1 MLTYLLMLVVQIAVL
16 VAIAYGLHWHFRRRP
31 KVQYFVWLAA
41 ILSIGLAIPLQSQVP
56 SVEVQ
61 VPIAA
66 KKVSQ
71 TEPPRA
77 ASPVQPDHFALPKM
91 AIESK
96 VPDNIRAIQRKRV
109 ESAVNPAGPVALP
122 KLKTTRLTVWNW
134 LVIAYF
140 AIVALLVLRLLT
152 GVWSLHRLAHSAS
165 NTSCSVDVVNT
176 IANQACPQRNV
187 RVLISEQVRVPMA
200 FGILRPTVMLPE
212 SFTTWSKETQQAV
225 LLHEFGHVQRFDA
238 FWDFVARLIA
248 VAYWFHPA
256 VYFSIRRLCETR
268 ERATDRFVLE
278 HGVSPTVYANQL
290 LEVAANAS
298 RLPQPAIYMSCHG
311 DIKNRIGLILESAVA
326 PEKKSWSMKIA
337 LLVGFLILASTSL
350 SVSFATISNQDETET
365 QASKDEPA
373 KKKDGP
379 TKPEDV
385 TGKTFFERVQQIK
398 PTKSKSAGKR
408 ISISGRVIDPNG
420 NPVPDAVVVFRNASS
435 MFSPSDDAIN
445 DVMAKT
451 TSRRDGTY
459 SFDDLVN
466 PVEPRGGPA
475 CELFCVSETMVGFG
489 DFQCYG
495 DSVGAFENVN
505 IRLVDTVS
513 VKGQIVD
520 AEGNPVPG
528 TRVGLNY
535 ISKSVIAKK
544 DGGVEVKPVPGRL
557 SHRRSNSGYMQRQF
571 GDRMINPRSITD
583 EQGNFELPGFPSG
596 FVAGLILDHPEFA
609 LEFEAMRS
617 TKDHPK
623 YITNYDNSRTEIN
636 DNGSTIE
643 MKKGIELSG
652 TVTDEDGNPVEGTNV
667 STTWRSTSTDANG
680 RFAIRAIERDADPR
694 LDFFVG
700 NSFQRIFRIEQSK
713 LRDGSAKFRFVKP
726 GTIKAKVLSAHSGK
740 PISGFQVTF
749 DSDGDGMGRV
759 GQTDING
766 TFELLVESGKMK
778 MTLGSN
784 PALVIEQA
792 HGEGWEK
799 PKVGGPHKL
808 GEVGIGVLEVK
819 PDETKEITIQI
830 PVRDAI
836 RAKVLGLDGNPVEGA
851 LVGYQTMSG
860 GTVGFS
866 KTDANGMAALDPPFR
881 PIETPTLVARFEK
894 EGSVLFAEL
903 DVKEKLETEVAELQL
918 RPSITLSG
926 VVSVQSQPV
935 SGAKISVRR
944 PNGSKAAYEVA
955 AAVTNK
961 IGFYSVQVSRG
972 SVKGRLPNYRIAL
985 ASEKIPNEKISL
997 GVNKARLADGQL
1009 KADIDLIRGL
1019 GKIAGVVVDSAG
1031 DPVANSS
1038 IEVQHLMTR
1047 HPERTELQ
1055 PNQLFESMSRTTDE
1069 HGRFQIDGLPEG
1081 FEAIV
1086 VAIPQSTLQ
1095 GASMIS
1101 VGNLSAK
1108 ILVTDVGE
1116 ESKFDS
1122 PYRFDFPQR

>member
-16 VAIAYGLHWHFRRRP
+16 VAIAYGFHRLFRRRP

-41 ILSIGLAIPLQSQVP
+41 ILSIGFAIPLQSQVP

-61 VPIAA
+61 VPVAA
-66 KKVSQ
+66 KEVSQ
-71 TEPPRA
+71 TEPRRA
-77 ASPVQPDHFALPKM
+77 ASPVQPDHFALPKT

-109 ESAVNPAGPVALP
+109 ESAVNPAGTVALP

-152 GVWSLHRLAHSAS
+152 GVWSLHRLAFSAS

-256 VYFSIRRLCETR
+256 VHFSIWRLRETR

-311 DIKNRIGLILESAVA
+311 DIKNRIGSILESAVA

-337 LLVGFLILASTSL
+337 LLLGFLILASTSL

-435 MFSPSDDAIN
+435 MFSSSNDAIN

-535 ISKSVIAKK
+535 ISKTVKTK
-544 DGGVEVKPVPGRL
+544 GDKPVPGKLGR
-557 SHRRSNSGYMQRQF
+557 SHRFRMRSQF
-571 GDRMINPRSITD
+571 GDRLINPRSITD

-596 FVAGLILDHPEFA
+596 YVAGLILDHPEFA
-609 LEFEAMRS
+609 IEFESVLS
-617 TKDHPK
+617 TKDHHNI
-623 YITNYDNSRTEIN
+623 YYDGRIDVK

-643 MKKGIELSG
+643 MRKGIELSG
-652 TVTDEDGNPVEGTNV
+652 TVTDEDGNPVEGTYV
-667 STTWRSTSTDANG
+667 STHCRTSSTDANG
-680 RFAIRAIERDADPR
+680 RFAFRAIERDEDLR
-694 LDFFVG
+694 LDLFVG
-700 NSFQRIFRIEQSK
+700 KSFQRIFRIEQSK
-713 LRDGSAKFRFVKP
+713 LKDGSAKFQVVRP
-726 GTIKAKVLSAHSGK
+726 GKIKAKVLSAHSGK

-749 DSDGDGMGRV
+749 DSDGDGMVRA
-759 GQTDING
+759 GQTDANG

-778 MTLGSN
+778 MTLGSD

-792 HGEGWEK
+792 HGEGWDK
-799 PKVGGPHKL
+799 LKVGGPHQL
-808 GEVGIGVLEVK
+808 AEVGIGVLEVK

-836 RAKVLGLDGNPVEGA
+836 RARVLGLDGNPVEGA

-894 EGSVLFAEL
+894 EGSVLFAEM
-903 DVKEKLETEVAELQL
+903 DVKDKLETEVAELQL

-926 VVSVQSQPV
+926 VVSVQSQPL
-935 SGAKISVRR
+935 SGATVSVCR

-955 AAVTNK
+955 AAVTDK
-961 IGFYSVQVSRG
+961 DGFYSVQVSRG
-972 SVKGRLPNYRIAL
+972 SVRERLPNYRIAL
-985 ASEKIPNEKISL
+985 DSEKIPNEKISL
-997 GVNKARLADGQL
+997 GVNKAKLADGQL
-1009 KADIDLIRGL
+1009 KANIDLIRGL
-1019 GKIAGVVVDSAG
+1019 GKIAGIVVDSAG

-1055 PNQLFESMSRTTDE
+1055 PNQMFESMSRTTDE
-1069 HGRFQIDGLPEG
+1069 RGRFQIDGLPEG

-1086 VAIPQSTLQ
+1086 VAMPKHSMR
-1095 GASMIS
+1095 GASVIS

-1108 ILVTDVGE
+1108 VLVTDIGE
-1116 ESKFDS
+1116 ESKVDF
-1122 PYRFDFPQR
+1122 PYR